1 MEVYR
6 LQWLPFKFQTLP
18 LDYATIKIWYYLVK
32 EKTEIYVPVVED
44 FDCLG
49 FLVIWKFAM

>member
-6 LQWLPFKFQTLP
+6 LQRLPFKFQTLP

-32 EKTEIYVPVVED
+32 ENTKIYVPAVEAP
-44 FDCLG
+44 DCLG

>member
-6 LQWLPFKFQTLP
+6 LQRLPFKSQTLP

-44 FDCLG
+44 FECLG

>member
-6 LQWLPFKFQTLP
+6 LQRLPFKFQTLP

-32 EKTEIYVPVVED
+32 EKTEIYVPVAED
-44 FDCLG
+44 ADCLG